1 MISLRHRW
9 LWQRLVGSSVFR
21 SERVSDHGS
30 CFIRGAGRGAKVLLV
45 WALLV
50 ALTGVTGAWG
60 QQQQQGVC
68 ARVKIV
74 ILQELALERV
84 GFEATLEITNNDG
97 DDPLT
102 DFFASLTFENPQL
115 TTNGVNDS
123 SSLFFV
129 RAPTFESINGVN
141 GDGVIAPSA
150 KAVIRWFIIPKP
162 TAGGTTP
169 DGIRY
174 RVGCRLAGKIR
185 GVEIPSDVLLAIPA
199 PIFVKPDPQLEI
211 TYFQPRDVQ
220 GDDPFTPQVESPIP
234 FTVGVLVKNS
244 GYGIARKLRI
254 DSQQPKIVENLTRLL
269 IVAQLLGARVND
281 QFLTPPTLTVNLG
294 DIPPGQT
301 RKGAWDMITSL
312 SGEFVEFK
320 ASYTHAS
327 ELGGQDTSVIKSL
340 HAYFISHEVL
350 NDQPGRDNLKD
361 FLADTDNDPDF
372 LPDALYESEGNVLPV
387 NTLTNATVVG
397 SAGPGGSFTVN
408 LTADRTGWGYLRL
421 NDPGQ
426 AVLPIASV
434 VRSDGKILNPN
445 NYWTNIRYEKITNNK
460 LTFLNL
466 FDLVDL
472 ANYTY
477 TVTYASTAT
486 DVTPPVTT
494 MRFAGSVNQ
503 TGGKYYITPD
513 TQMYYTSEDASPVSM
528 VHSITNGPFLPA
540 LPFFLTTPGEYP
552 VVFHAT
558 DAYSNVESNHTNVL
572 VVAGSG
578 ALDFASVGNPGGPIY
593 VPGDALSIRPF
604 NAPLPFRALFDP
616 SQVDVQVEV
625 FQGVVGWATVAGVP
639 SSPTTDTTAS
649 LTVGGESVDYYRYR
663 LNGGAWST
671 EQPVATPVNLPSLGA
686 GAQTVSVL
694 GRSRYGGYFDTSNAV
709 SVAWVVD
716 PNAPATRVTGT
727 PATPSRLRSATLR
740 LAGSGVTAFRWTLN
754 NGFYRPETNAP
765 GDLTIPVTSSTTQ
778 ALVVAVLGKTNGVF
792 QSTNVPTTVAWLY
805 DPLFGYLPPAL
816 ARVRSVTF
824 TNIGTNPQLFAWD
837 GRNDSGTAISPGWYT
852 ERLTLRDQLGRT
864 NFATRLVQ
872 IGDLSGASSVLADTS
887 RGPKNPH
894 ARGRRAVWQDQSDGN
909 FQIYAQD
916 LSVSNAILK
925 ITHTSLSQENPRT
938 DGRYVVWQGR
948 QVNGNWDIYLK
959 DLTVTNAPTPL
970 TSTTASD
977 EVNPAIDWP
986 WIVYQTRALNTPSA
1000 PWRLRALNLVTAQT
1014 LLVSSSTQDQL
1025 DPDVQAGRV
1034 VWQDWRD
1041 AGPGEIYFRNLESDE
1056 QRRITTNSFGQYHP
1070 VLYGNFIAW
1079 QDNRNGEV
1087 DIYGYDLLRHAEV
1100 RVTSTAENETRPFLD
1115 GPWLVCQEDSLGP
1128 LTANVRL
1135 IHLPSLGAVPITRSL
1150 TLKDRPALAE
1160 GRAVWLDTQNNLSS
1174 LLTADLPALQ
1184 GVFQNRNAV
1193 AVTDALAA
1201 NQQNAHTLL
1210 TLWHSQAGVEEI
1222 TRYTSLVPS
1231 VVSETAYWTNGA
1243 PAGPNFTLVAGS
1255 FLWVKFANAHV
1266 LDLGVN
1272 NTGPINL
1279 PAGASVL
1286 SYTRFPG
1293 GYSAYRLLNQLGL
1306 TTARG
1311 VRMLDS
1317 ESGRWVAA
1325 QVQNGRPVGT
1335 DFTIPSVA
1343 VLMIDLSGPV
1353 NNFTPQSP

>member
-1 MISLRHRW
+1 MTSLRHRW
-9 LWQRLVGSSVFR
+9 LWRRLVR
-21 SERVSDHGS
+21 R
-30 CFIRGAGRGAKVLLV
+30 AGRVVSGLLV
-45 WALLV
+45 VSLLAV
-50 ALTGVTGAWG
+50 PTYPPRASG

-97 DDPLT
+97 DDPIT
-102 DFFASLTFENPQL
+102 DFFAALTFENPQL
-115 TTNGVNDS
+115 TTNSVNDAS
-123 SSLFFV
+123 AFFFV

-141 GDGVIAPSA
+141 GDGVIVPSA
-150 KAVIRWFIIPKP
+150 KAIIRWFIIPKP

-185 GVEIPSDVLLAIPA
+185 GVEIPSNVLLAIPA

-220 GDDPFTPQVESPIP
+220 GDDPFTPQVESPVP

-244 GYGIARKLRI
+244 GYGMARKLKI
-254 DSQQPKIVENLTRLL
+254 DSQQPKIVENLTSLL
-269 IVAQLLGARVND
+269 IVAQLLGARGND
-281 QFLTPPTLTVNLG
+281 QFLAPPTLTVNLG

-327 ELGGQDTSVIKSL
+327 ELGGQDTSIIKSL
-340 HAYFISHEVL
+340 NAYFISHEVL

-372 LPDALYESEGNVLPV
+372 LPDSLYESEGNVLPV
-387 NTLTNATVVG
+387 NTLTNAAVVG

-408 LTADRTGWGYLRL
+408 LTADRTGWGYVRL

-460 LTFLNL
+460 RTFLNL

-472 ANYTY
+472 GNYTY
-477 TVTYASTAT
+477 TVTYAETLV
-486 DVTPPVTT
+486 DVTAPVTT
-494 MRFAGSVNQ
+494 MRFAGSVNP

-513 TQMYYTSEDASPVSM
+513 TQMYFTSEDVSPVSI
-528 VHSITNGPFLPA
+528 VYSITNGPFLPA
-540 LPFFLTTPGEYP
+540 LPFFLTAPGEYP
-552 VVFHAT
+552 VVFRAT
-558 DAYSNVESNHTNVL
+558 DTYNNLEANHTNVL
-572 VVAGSG
+572 VVSDSS

-593 VPGDALSIRPF
+593 VPGDALSVRAF
-604 NAPLPFRALFDP
+604 NAPLPFQALFDP
-616 SQVDVQVEV
+616 SPVNAQVEV
-625 FQGVVGWATVAGVP
+625 FQGVVGWATVSGLP
-639 SSPTTDTTAS
+639 SSPTAANIAS
-649 LTVGGESVDYYRYR
+649 LTIGGENVDYYRYR
-663 LNGGAWST
+663 LNGSAWSV
-671 EQPVATPVNLPSLGA
+671 EQPIATPLNFASPSPGV
-686 GAQTVSVL
+686 QTVAVL
-694 GRSRYGGYFDTSNAV
+694 GRSRYGSYFDASNAV
-709 SVAWVVD
+709 AVTWVVD
-716 PNAPATRVTGT
+716 PNAPAARITGT
-727 PATPSRLRSATLR
+727 PATPSRLRTAALHI
-740 LAGSGVTAFRWTLN
+740 AGNGVTAFRWTLN

-765 GDLTIPVTSSTTQ
+765 GDVTIPITSSTTQ
-778 ALVVAVLGKTNGVF
+778 ALLFAVLGKTNGVF
-792 QSTNVPTTVAWLY
+792 QPTNSPTTVAWFY
-805 DPLFGYLPPAL
+805 DPMFSYLQPTLP
-816 ARVRSVTF
+816 RVRSITF
-824 TNIGTNPQLFAWD
+824 TNIGTNPQVFAWD
-837 GRNDSGTAISPGWYT
+837 GRNDSGTVLLPGWYT

-864 NFATRLVQ
+864 NFTTRLVQ
-872 IGDLSGASSVLADTS
+872 IGDLAGAASVLADPS

-916 LSVSNAILK
+916 LSGSNTILK
-925 ITHTSLSQENPRT
+925 ITSTSLSQENPRT

-948 QVNGNWDIYLK
+948 QVNGNWDLYLK
-959 DLTVTNAPTPL
+959 DLTVTNAPTPI
-970 TSTTASD
+970 TATVGSD
-977 EVNPAIDWP
+977 EINPAIDWP
-986 WIVYQTRALNTPSA
+986 WIVYQTRALNTPNA
-1000 PWRLRALNLVTAQT
+1000 PWRLRALNLVTAQSF
-1014 LLVSSSTQDQL
+1014 LVSASTQDQL

-1041 AGPGEIYFRNLESDE
+1041 VGPGEIYFHNLESGE
-1056 QRRITTNSFGQYHP
+1056 ERRLTTNSFGQYHP

-1087 DIYGYDLLRHAEV
+1087 DLYGYDLLRQAEV

-1150 TLKDRPALAE
+1150 TLKDRPTLAG
-1160 GRAVWLDTQNNLSS
+1160 GRALWLDTQNNLSS
-1174 LLTADLPALQ
+1174 LLMADLPALQ

-1193 AVTDALAA
+1193 VVTDALAA
-1201 NQQNAHTLL
+1201 NQQSAHTLL
-1210 TLWHSQAGVEEI
+1210 TLWHAQVGVQEI
-1222 TRYTSLVPS
+1222 THYTSLVPS
-1231 VVSETAYWTNGA
+1231 VVSESAYWTNGA
-1243 PAGPNFTLVAGS
+1243 PAGPNFVLTPGS
-1255 FLWVKFANAHV
+1255 FLWVKFANARV
-1266 LDLGVN
+1266 LDLGGN
-1272 NTGPINL
+1272 NPGLVNL
-1279 PAGASVL
+1279 PAGVSVL
-1286 SYTRFPG
+1286 SHARFPN
-1293 GYSAYRLLNQLGL
+1293 GYTAFRLLNQLGL
-1306 TTARG
+1306 GTARG

-1325 QVQNGRPVGT
+1325 EIQGGRPVGT
-1335 DFTIPSVA
+1335 DFTIPNVA
-1343 VLMIDLSGPV
+1343 VLMLDLTGPA
-1353 NNFTPQSP
+1353 NNFIPLSP